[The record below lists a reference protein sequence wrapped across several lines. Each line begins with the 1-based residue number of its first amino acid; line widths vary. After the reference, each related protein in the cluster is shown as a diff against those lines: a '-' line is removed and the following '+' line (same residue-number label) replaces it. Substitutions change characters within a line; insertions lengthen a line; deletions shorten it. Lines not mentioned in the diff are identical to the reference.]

1 MSEAADAGGTP
12 ANTGS
17 TEGGTPEAKGQPAAA
32 DARSDDS
39 GGTEEE
45 QRRDAQ
51 LPPEYRKALQSEREA
66 RKAAERELKQLRGV
80 EQQRVDAEK
89 TEVQR
94 QTERA
99 QAAERRIAT
108 LEREALARQVASEA
122 GIPDWW
128 DRLTGDDV
136 RALRADAT
144 RVREMLG
151 QGKGALDG
159 GMRGTRPLG
168 REPTMDDLIRSKA
181 GR

>member
-1 MSEAADAGGTP
+1 MSETTAGGTP
-12 ANTGS
+12 ASPTP
-17 TEGGTPEAKGQPAAA
+17 TEGATPESTAQPAPS

-39 GGTEEE
+39 GGTDTEE

-66 RKAAERELKQLRGV
+66 RRAAERELKQRNDAD
-80 EQQRVDAEK
+80 RARADAEK

-99 QAAERRIAT
+99 QAAEQKIAT

-122 GIPDWW
+122 GIADWW
-128 DRLTGDDV
+128 DRLQGDDV
-136 RALRADAT
+136 RGLRADAT
-144 RVREMLG
+144 RIREMLG

-159 GMRGTRPLG
+159 GMRGTRALP
-168 REPTMDDLIRSKA
+168 RDPSMDDLIRSRA